1 LFFALFLFATPV
13 LMLGMWVWAAM
24 VSRALAH
31 HSHGLAARPYHGFGW
46 SDARSCYLTSAAAD
60 VDVDRASLPHTGG
73 HPRVAEA
80 NSDELVELALLCLSD
95 LRREGGAPAGGK
107 RGPRA
112 RLGRVAC
119 NPYLH

>member
-13 LMLGMWVWAAM
+13 LMLGMWVWAA
-24 VSRALAH
+24 VASRALAH
-31 HSHGLAARPYHGFGW
+31 HSHGFAVRPYHGFGW
-46 SDARSCYLTSAAAD
+46 SDARGCYLTSAAAG
-60 VDVDRASLPHTGG
+60 VDADRAQRPHAGG
-73 HPRVAEA
+73 DPGVAQA

-95 LRREGGAPAGGK
+95 LKREGGAPAGGK

-112 RLGRVAC
+112 RLGRVAW